1 MKSLDIVIYTPTR
14 YTFFRQ
20 ITTFI
25 KVRVAFVFGLH
36 ILSLID
42 FSKIFTLKCLELKNN
57 SHTNFYEHCDLSKMY
72 IYFLSIEAKDRVK
85 LKR

>member
-1 MKSLDIVIYTPTR
+1 MW
-14 YTFFRQ
+14 
-20 ITTFI
+20 
-25 KVRVAFVFGLH
+25 AFVFGLH

-42 FSKIFTLKCLELKNN
+42 FSKIFTLKGLELKNN
-57 SHTNFYEHCDLSKMY
+57 SHTNLYEHCNLSKMY